1 MPSSWPDSDLPRIGA
16 NEATRQEVQEGTWVT
31 DALGPGAWAVCCL
44 VCSCGDLRPGDELC
58 VELHLA

>member
-31 DALGPGAWAVCCL
+31 DALGPAWSV
-44 VCSCGDLRPGDELC
+44 GC
-58 VELHLA
+58 VLLDV